1 MLRKISVWLIA
12 FCGVVSTYAQTLVS
26 GNDVKVEALEIRQD
40 MTNAPVEARQSLSV
54 QGALQ
59 NNLANIYVRRVL
71 MHEAKK
77 NALDKNTL
85 VIAAIAKATERI
97 LSDARLEQIDQAN
110 QPSLQAIEAY
120 AASTY
125 KANGKRFAQDAQ
137 VKVRHILI
145 KAEEADAKAK
155 AEAILKDL
163 NAGADFE
170 KLAKEQSQDPG
181 SAAKGGDLG
190 WVSKGRTVK
199 PFEDAALALSKPGQ
213 VSPVISTPFG
223 FHIIKLDDLKP
234 AGTKPFEEVKDVLM
248 KEAQGAILNQGR
260 INEQE
265 RILKDVKFNDE
276 AIEAMAKEFAKP

>member
-12 FCGVVSTYAQTLVS
+12 LCGVLTAYAQTLVS

-40 MTNAPVEARQSLSV
+40 MTNAPVEARQSLGV

-59 NNLANIYVRRVL
+59 NNVTNIYVRRVL

-77 NALDKNTL
+77 NALDKNAL

-125 KANGKRFAQDAQ
+125 KANAKRFAQDAQ

-199 PFEDAALALSKPGQ
+199 QFEDAALALNKPGQ
-213 VSPVISTPFG
+213 LSPVISTPFG

-276 AIEAMAKEFAKP
+276 AIEALAKEFAKP

>member
-1 MLRKISVWLIA
+1 M
-12 FCGVVSTYAQTLVS
+12 CYVSSSFAQTLVS
-26 GNDVKVEALEIRQD
+26 GHGVKVEASEIRQD
-40 MTNAPVEARQSLSV
+40 MANAPVEARQSFGL

-59 NNLANIYVRRVL
+59 NNVTNIYVRRVL

-77 NALDKNTL
+77 NALDKNPL
-85 VIAAIAKATERI
+85 VVAAIAKATERI

-120 AASTY
+120 AESNY
-125 KANGKRFAQDAQ
+125 KANPKRFAQDAQ

-145 KAEEADAKAK
+145 KAEEADAKSK
-155 AEAILKDL
+155 AESILKEL
-163 NAGADFE
+163 SAGADFE

-199 PFEDAALALSKPGQ
+199 QFEDAALALNKHGQ
-213 VSPVISTPFG
+213 LSPVISTPFG

-234 AGTKPFEEVKDVLM
+234 AGIKPFEEVKDVLM

-260 INEQE
+260 IKEQE